1 MKKLLSIALV
11 GFISAQAQAQMSLQ
25 DTLKAQAKAAA
36 SATAAPV
43 TSAAAQA
50 ANSATTAATAVASN
64 TASTATTATADAA
77 ALVPMLTEGL
87 GVTEAQ
93 ASGGMG
99 SILQAAQG
107 LMTGSDYSALTQAIP
122 NADAL
127 LAAAPAVKTAKK
139 GDLLGS
145 ALGMASSYNANTK
158 AASQL
163 VSQFSSLGLSPDM
176 ISQFTSIAVGYLQN
190 GTMPETAD
198 LLNAALMSVLPQ

>member
-1 MKKLLSIALV
+1 MKKVLSIALL
-11 GFISAQAQAQMSLQ
+11 GIISAQAQAQMSLQ

-43 TSAAAQA
+43 TSAAAE
-50 ANSATTAATAVASN
+50 TTAAASAAATDAVS
-64 TASTATTATADAA
+64 SAA

-93 ASGGMG
+93 ATGGMG

-107 LMTGSDYSALTQAIP
+107 LMTGSDYSSLTQAIP

-127 LAAAPAVKTAKK
+127 LAAAPAVKAAKK

-145 ALGMASSYNANTK
+145 ALGVASSYNANTK

-176 ISQFTSIAVGYLQN
+176 ISQFAGIAVGYLQN
-190 GTMPETAD
+190 GTAPETAD
-198 LLNAALMSVLPQ
+198 LLNAALAGLLPQ

>member
-11 GFISAQAQAQMSLQ
+11 GIISAQAQAQTSLQ
-25 DTLKAQAKAAA
+25 DSLTAQAKAVA
-36 SATAAPV
+36 SAKAAPV
-43 TSAAAQA
+43 TNA
-50 ANSATTAATAVASN
+50 ATTAAGDA
-64 TASTATTATADAA
+64 TASAL

-87 GVTEAQ
+87 GVTEKQ
-93 ASGGMG
+93 ATGGMG
-99 SILQAAQG
+99 SLLQAAQG
-107 LMTGSDYSALTQAIP
+107 LMTGSDFGSLTQAIP

-145 ALGMASSYNANTK
+145 AMGMASNYNASTK

-176 ISQFTSIAVGYLQN
+176 ISQFTNIAVGYLQN

-198 LLNAALMSVLPQ
+198 LLSTALSSVIK